1 MTTVKISTLFN
12 TNHLSPSSNS
22 YKFPSVPLT
31 STTARK
37 HTYGEE
43 SVHLRSHTYIHMGCI
58 QLFKTQLETFN
69 CDLIIENNEPEICRT

>member
-31 STTARK
+31 STTARAFVLFSTSLFVGNVQETYIWGRK
-37 HTYGEE
+37 RPPKESYVHTYGLY
-43 SVHLRSHTYIHMGCI
+43 STLQNST
-58 QLFKTQLETFN
+58 
-69 CDLIIENNEPEICRT
+69 